1 MLINDQLA
9 LIAELKQKQ
18 IMDEETY
25 IRKSNELNSSMNSL
39 RSKRRLFLNNSQ
51 VDRAIA
57 DMKRLASII
66 DKGPDKIDELDI
78 ELFDELV
85 EDVIIDASDEI
96 KFKLIGGLV
105 LKTTFILSLI
115 ALLSNGEH
123 LPFSDTKVSG
133 ISIYQNAEDDISDT
147 IKPRLEWHK
156 ANCKKICFIDSK
168 DTPLFM
174 DNDNIEKAIRETG
187 AKLLV
192 LDPIQSFIGNN
203 VDMNRANSIR
213 PLMTKLKDTAQ
224 KTGCAI
230 VLIGHLNKNNGGKAN
245 YRGLGSIDITAAS
258 RSVLLIGKDPD
269 NPQNRYLVQQKN
281 NLAPIGETLLFRL
294 MHDGVRWIGKSDVT
308 ADEILGGGSKR
319 TKTDDVID
327 LILDMLED
335 GPCLATEI
343 FDSAAHL

>member
-1 MLINDQLA
+1 MAVGNYDI
-9 LIAELKQKQ
+9 
-18 IMDEETY
+18 TY
-25 IRKSNELNSSMNSL
+25 FTEVE
-39 RSKRRLFLNNSQ
+39 SKK
-51 VDRAIA
+51 VDWLWYPYIPY
-57 DMKRLASII
+57 
-66 DKGPDKIDELDI
+66 G
-78 ELFDELV
+78 
-85 EDVIIDASDEI
+85 
-96 KFKLIGGLV
+96 KLTILQGDPGDG
-105 LKTTFILSLI
+105 KTTFILSLI

-281 NLAPIGETLLFRL
+281 NLAPIGETFLFRL

-308 ADEILGGGSKR
+308 ADELLGGGSKR

-343 FDSAAHL
+343 FDSTAQMGISPKTVKNAKKQLPILSRKTAEGWVWELKQEG